1 MTESFIKIYHT
12 DIVSFYNSCNNPAI
26 IQSLENVYALLIQN
40 TMDIVTKHHSVNQES
55 QIINIMTQLKSEIK
69 DSVNSITETVLDKLS
84 NHLYNIHQV
93 IDKSIS
99 AINPEHITNTLKL
112 YISES
117 NDKNSATTLNEINK
131 IIKINISFPIS
142 ELQSK
147 LVEQIYKIP
156 ELLAQSSNTEDV
168 LSKINNVSD
177 KWTSSID
184 TILTNIKAID
194 SNTQNHNLKTA
205 IHDAIKDLEQ
215 NTSTISNVITDIRTQ
230 LSSSGKDIGAI
241 QSSYLDVKSKLDG
254 IDRQLLIKN
263 IKQTNNSSIK
273 GYESENKLLDLLNIQ
288 LSYKQGYN
296 ITSTG
301 IVKYSCDIL
310 VQRDKFPDILIENKD
325 YKMTV
330 NKSEVDKFIRDVT
343 YQNKHGIFVSASTPI
358 VNKGSLELI
367 QLPNGKFTIYL
378 SNNNYNVDL
387 IIDMINLIYKLD
399 SITASVDQSVHISHE
414 NLLLIQNEIRSI
426 TTNISSIKSH
436 LEQSLSLL
444 KLISNNT
451 IEKILVNQLSHTKH
465 KINKPIVHTSHTDL
479 SSTSIEFD
487 NTISKIISDYSDSP
501 ISNKF
506 KCDKCSKV
514 YTSKKGFTKHVC
526 KSSELLKHI

>member
-1 MTESFIKIYHT
+1 
-12 DIVSFYNSCNNPAI
+12 
-26 IQSLENVYALLIQN
+26 
-40 TMDIVTKHHSVNQES
+40 
-55 QIINIMTQLKSEIK
+55 
-69 DSVNSITETVLDKLS
+69 
-84 NHLYNIHQV
+84 
-93 IDKSIS
+93 
-99 AINPEHITNTLKL
+99 
-112 YISES
+112 
-117 NDKNSATTLNEINK
+117 
-131 IIKINISFPIS
+131 
-142 ELQSK
+142 
-147 LVEQIYKIP
+147 
-156 ELLAQSSNTEDV
+156 
-168 LSKINNVSD
+168 
-177 KWTSSID
+177 
-184 TILTNIKAID
+184 
-194 SNTQNHNLKTA
+194 
-205 IHDAIKDLEQ
+205 
-215 NTSTISNVITDIRTQ
+215 
-230 LSSSGKDIGAI
+230 
-241 QSSYLDVKSKLDG
+241 
-254 IDRQLLIKN
+254 LLIKN

-301 IVKYSCDIL
+301 LVKYSCDIL

-330 NKSEVDKFIRDVT
+330 NKTEVDKFIRDVT

-426 TTNISSIKSH
+426 TTNISSVKSH

-451 IEKILVNQLSHTKH
+451 IEKILVNQLSDTKH
-465 KINKPIVHTSHTDL
+465 KFNKPNVHTNHTDI
-479 SSTSIEFD
+479 SIESIDFD
-487 NTISKIISDYSDSP
+487 NLRYAKLTISVFP
-501 ISNKF
+501 ALA
-506 KCDKCSKV
+506 
-514 YTSKKGFTKHVC
+514 G
-526 KSSELLKHI
+526 